1 MGAYASFA
9 RYYDALTRNVEYTR
23 RADYLCEILKRE
35 GHQPGITL
43 DLACGTGSLTV
54 ELAKRGF
61 DVYGVDGSMEMLSEA
76 QQKAAEE
83 GLELLFLCQQMQRLD
98 LYGTVD
104 TVFCV
109 LDSLNHITSSK
120 ELQKALNRVSLFMAP
135 GALFVFD
142 VNTPYKHQ
150 KVLADNTFVY
160 DTEEVFCVW
169 QNTLDA
175 KTNKV
180 QITLDFFER
189 EGLLYHRSSEH
200 FSERAYSHEELTA
213 MLCVAGLELLNVYGD
228 MSFDGP
234 EKDCQRAVYVVRK
247 PF

>member
-35 GHQPGITL
+35 EHQSGITL
-43 DLACGTGSLTV
+43 DLACGTGSLTI

-83 GLELLFLCQQMQRLD
+83 EMELLFLCQQMQRLD

-109 LDSLNHITSSK
+109 LDSLNHITSPK
-120 ELQKALNRVSLFMAP
+120 ELQKALDRVSLFMAP
-135 GALFVFD
+135 DALFVFD
-142 VNTPYKHQ
+142 VNTLYKHRHI
-150 KVLADNTFVY
+150 LADNTFVY

-169 QNTLDA
+169 QNTLDV
-175 KTNKV
+175 KTDKV

-189 EGLLYHRSSEH
+189 EGTVYYRSSEH
-200 FSERAYSHEELTA
+200 FSERAYSHEELA
-213 MLCVAGLELLNVYGD
+213 EMLRNAGLDLLHVYGD
-228 MSFDGP
+228 MSFDAP
-234 EKDCQRAVYVVRK
+234 AEDCQRAVYVVRK

>member
-35 GHQPGITL
+35 EHQSGITL
-43 DLACGTGSLTV
+43 DLACGTGSLTI

-83 GLELLFLCQQMQRLD
+83 EMELLFLCQQMQRLD

-109 LDSLNHITSSK
+109 LDSLNHITSPK
-120 ELQKALNRVSLFMAP
+120 ELQKALDRVSLFMAP
-135 GALFVFD
+135 DALFVFD
-142 VNTPYKHQ
+142 VNTLYKHRHI
-150 KVLADNTFVY
+150 LADNTFVY

-175 KTNKV
+175 KTDKV

-189 EGLLYHRSSEH
+189 EGMVYYRSSEH
-200 FSERAYSHEELTA
+200 FSERAYSHEELA
-213 MLCVAGLELLNVYGD
+213 EMLCNAGLELLHVYGD
-228 MSFDGP
+228 MSFEAP
-234 EKDCQRAVYVVRK
+234 AEDCQRAVYVVRK
-247 PF
+247 PR